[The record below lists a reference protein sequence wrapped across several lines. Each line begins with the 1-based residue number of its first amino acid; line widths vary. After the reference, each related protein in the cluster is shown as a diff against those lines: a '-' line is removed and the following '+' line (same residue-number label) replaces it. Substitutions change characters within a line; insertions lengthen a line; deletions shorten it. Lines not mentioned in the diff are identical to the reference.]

1 MSEGLNNT
9 QKQATSISP
18 FQHNTETTTCLCKTE
33 TEEGSKDL
41 QKDMK
46 EKKHT
51 FRIHLNSNTYSV
63 PCNPSVTVIEAL
75 RTNKTFM
82 EEKAKFKN
90 KQKQIIIQRSKGE
103 FPRAAVKTDFPCCLV
118 ERDEILDITFMKEET
133 TYMES
138 HSKYSTNQKPESLV
152 TFWVKKEGGTNV
164 KKLLKSSALKKIAPY
179 VCVWAF
185 KGEKVKTALKRDGR
199 FNNVIYR
206 KTCGLSEFGSET
218 RYELS
223 IPVDDLDR
231 KAFQVVV
238 ISNKYQPD
246 SQETVYTEHQSIT
259 SAADMTETADPIQSP
274 TNTEPKQKPTGNTKK
289 SRDSSRYVPKRFAA
303 NRIDDSTDTLDFLR
317 NQFQDLLK
325 TLKHRENLKNNSD
338 VQKFFRAE
346 FSKSVENFSE
356 VKKVKQLMKFS
367 DSVCQIRKTGSALG
381 TGFLLFDG
389 FILTNAHV
397 IGIDT
402 DLTKLNFAEFTAV
415 FDYEDLDSEIKRIS
429 VKKLASYF
437 YGKNESGC
445 HLDYALLELEDNPK
459 IEMFPLVNCYSAN
472 RPLNKSQICIV
483 GHPGKG
489 VKKMDPCFIIEKE
502 HLLEAANKH
511 ISENADYIH
520 VMTQRALEDK
530 WEIHENQI
538 FYESCFFHGSSGSPV
553 FDADCKLIGVHTGG
567 YVYPKPGNKFGSIVE
582 YSFSMKPIL
591 ANIRTQANIKGLNE
605 IVNNIAPDRV
615 NENSTKSP
623 EHDNQSVCVMEYSD
637 EESKRLSHDGVSTGL
652 TWV

>member
-1 MSEGLNNT
+1 MSERLNNT
-9 QKQATSISP
+9 QKQATSMSP

-41 QKDMK
+41 QKEVE
-46 EKKHT
+46 EKKHK

-75 RTNKTFM
+75 RTNQTFM
-82 EEKAKFKN
+82 DEKAKFKN

-259 SAADMTETADPIQSP
+259 SEADIAVKADPIQTP
-274 TNTEPKQKPTGNTKK
+274 TNTEPEQKTPGNTKK
-289 SRDSSRYVPKRFAA
+289 SRDSSQYILKRFAT

-325 TLKHRENLKNNSD
+325 TLKHREKLKNNSD
-338 VQKFFRAE
+338 FQKFFRAE

-367 DSVCQIRKTGSALG
+367 DSVCQIRKAGSALG

-397 IGIDT
+397 IGISA
-402 DLTKLNFAEFTAV
+402 DLSKINFAEFTAV

-437 YGKNESGC
+437 YGKDESGC
-445 HLDYALLELEDNPK
+445 HLDYALLELDDNPK
-459 IEMFPLVNCYSAN
+459 IEMFPLVDCYSAN

-483 GHPGKG
+483 GHPGEG

-511 ISENADYIH
+511 LSENADYIH
-520 VMTQRALEDK
+520 VMTQRALEDN
-530 WEIHENQI
+530 WEIYENQI
-538 FYESCFFHGSSGSPV
+538 AYESCFFHGSSGSPV

-567 YVYPKPGNKFGSIVE
+567 YVYPKQGNKFGSIVE

-591 ANIRTQANIKGLNE
+591 DTIRAQAKLKGLVE
-605 IVNNIAPDRV
+605 IVNKLAPYRENESETPEYENQTISEMDDSNSRDEFNQLSAPDIKFV
-615 NENSTKSP
+615 
-623 EHDNQSVCVMEYSD
+623 SD
-637 EESKRLSHDGVSTGL
+637 LF
-652 TWV
+652 